1 MSQIYR
7 CPHCKQALSVTDDL
21 LDTEVEC
28 PSCQNVITLSAA
40 PIPVAV
46 APKPVRPVAQS
57 VPQVAAA
64 PILSPSSPAVVKPK
78 GASGLI
84 IALVA
89 GAIILA
95 VGGLGVVAVAAYVM
109 TQGKPAEPPPPPDPR
124 VKEEMLLREQI
135 AEAEKKEAELNV
147 EAGKLTAA
155 VEVLRTDLKQ
165 HTAEVDALTTE
176 RNSLTGGTP

>member
-21 LDTEVEC
+21 LNTEVEC

-40 PIPVAV
+40 PIPVVV
-46 APKPVRPVAQS
+46 APKPVRPVAQAI
-57 VPQVAAA
+57 PQAPAA
-64 PILSPSSPAVVKPK
+64 PILNTASPAVAKPK
-78 GASGLI
+78 GMSGLI

-95 VGGLGVVAVAAYVM
+95 VGGLGVVGVAAYVM

-124 VKEEMLLREQI
+124 EKEEKLLREQI
-135 AEAEKKEAELNV
+135 AEAEKKEAELTV

-155 VEVLRTDLKQ
+155 VEALRTDLK
-165 HTAEVDALTTE
+165 HHAAEVDALTAE
-176 RNSLTGGTP
+176 RNSLTGETP